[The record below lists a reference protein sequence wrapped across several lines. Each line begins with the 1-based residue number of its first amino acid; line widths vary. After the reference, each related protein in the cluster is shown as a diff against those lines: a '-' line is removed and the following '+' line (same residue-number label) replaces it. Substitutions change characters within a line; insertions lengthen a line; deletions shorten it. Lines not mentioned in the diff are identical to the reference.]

1 MAVAIWVPAWY
12 TYMTRD
18 TTDPYLRREAFTYMT
33 RDMTHPYLRR
43 EASHM
48 STSVLLSVGW
58 HDSCIFATWHIHIYD
73 AIRPH
78 VWPYEYLVD
87 THLANRTKKRV
98 QNLKSEERVS
108 TVWVFTPAPLV
119 SPWVPLSSSRVLA
132 VFVTFSICM
141 PESFDICVSI
151 SAILALAVSSS
162 IVLAVYVTLSIRM
175 TELFVWVPRRCRL
188 GGDYLGGT
196 CCLCDVVRVY
206 CQVICVSTSLKCVT
220 WLIHWFD
227 MRHVTCLGGMSH
239 MWMSHDMYMNTCMSD
254 DMHMRSHALEACHM
268 PRRYSASSFSSKI
281 DVCVYIDTKSLHT
294 YKHTTKRM
302 TGSFVRVSHRYYR
315 VAKTHRLP

>member
-1 MAVAIWVPAWY
+1 MYICNMTHSHIWRDSSTCVTIWVP
-12 TYMTRD
+12 
-18 TTDPYLRREAFTYMT
+18 RRYSFGKSNQKTGSKLEKW
-33 RDMTHPYLRR
+33 RKGID
-43 EASHM
+43 
-48 STSVLLSVGW
+48 SVG
-58 HDSCIFATWHIHIYD
+58 IYPSSP
-73 AIRPH
+73 R
-78 VWPYEYLVD
+78 
-87 THLANRTKKRV
+87 LA
-98 QNLKSEERVS
+98 LS
-108 TVWVFTPAPLV
+108 TLEFFEGTRCLRDVFDLYAK
-119 SPWVPLSSSRVLA
+119 
-132 VFVTFSICM
+132 
-141 PESFDICVSI
+141 SFDICVSI

-162 IVLAVYVTLSIRM
+162 MVLAVYVTLSIRM

-302 TGSFVRVSHRYYR
+302 TGSFVRVSHRFYR

>member
-1 MAVAIWVPAWY
+1 
-12 TYMTRD
+12 MTHVYLQHD
-18 TTDPYLRREAFTYMT
+18 TFTYMT
-33 RDMTHPYLRR
+33 RFVHMCD
-43 EASHM
+43 HM
-48 STSVLLSVGW
+48 STSSILIWQIEPKNGFKTWKVKKGYRQCGYLPQLPSSRLEYPWVLRGYSVFAWRFRFVCQVIW
-58 HDSCIFATWHIHIYD
+58 HLC
-73 AIRPH
+73 
-78 VWPYEYLVD
+78 EYLSD
-87 THLANRTKKRV
+87 TRLGS
-98 QNLKSEERVS
+98 QFLDS
-108 TVWVFTPAPLV
+108 TRCLRDVIYSHDWV
-119 SPWVPLSSSRVLA
+119 
-132 VFVTFSICM
+132 
-141 PESFDICVSI
+141 ICVSASAVII
-151 SAILALAVSSS
+151 SM
-162 IVLAVYVTLSIRM
+162 VLAVYVTLSIRM